1 MSGSR
6 YAFAAF
12 AALLPLAGTLPGDA
26 RADSAPAAA
35 KLLGGSGAD
44 RIRAVALDPSGACFV
59 AGTTSSDDFPALNAF
74 QSSRAGQA
82 DAFVAKIAADGKTI
96 LFATFL
102 GGTGNDDALALA
114 PDGTGGVWVAGVTE
128 SSNFPTQGPLQ
139 GQAGGEDAF
148 VAHLSGTGTNLLSS
162 TYLGGTGDDRAT
174 ALALDASGG
183 PWIAGSTT
191 SEDAPVTG
199 VEIQPYPM
207 GGGDAYVAHLSSD
220 GAALLQGTYL
230 GGSSV
235 DGVLAML
242 VEASGSVLLAGRTE
256 SGDFPVVSAVQSS
269 HAGGAD
275 GFVVRLAGD
284 AMSLGFAT
292 FLGGSGDDEVSALAS
307 GGSGSGF
314 ACTGTTGS
322 PDFPVLGAIPTEPTG
337 GTDAFVAAF
346 NSADSIRYWGRFGGM
361 DDDRGVAIAQEGG
374 GAVVLAGATASA
386 DFPVRAAALGA
397 PIGGTDGFL
406 IRLAPNGSSMTYGTF
421 LGGSGEDEI
430 AAVATTG
437 SGAVLIVGAT
447 DSSDFSTGGAEAGGT
462 AGGVDGFL
470 ARVPTA
476 PLAPTGLGVTTV
488 THKKVS
494 LAWTDATDGRGSFE
508 VERRAGMGEFL
519 PTASLPAGTTT
530 FEDTQVAPASLY
542 AYRVRS
548 VVEGSPSPYSAE
560 IGAVTLSI
568 PTPTMPGVPSVE
580 ADSPHQV
587 VVSWEDRSDDEITF
601 ELFRAVD
608 GGASSLYRSLPANT
622 TGFTDAVTADRTW
635 TYRVRAVGVSGASGL
650 TPAASVTT
658 SSTLVVTPMT
668 GKRTDGTRLG
678 KDAVAVY
685 ARVLGLEGGAMPD
698 PRTGG
703 IQIGVGADGGPGILA
718 LAAGSEG
725 WTERN
730 GVLTWKSPRGAVVK
744 ATLKVDTVRGT
755 VRLKASGLELPA
767 CDPADIRV
775 WVRIGAEAG
784 ESAAAWQAKKPGR
797 ATLVK

>member
-12 AALLPLAGTLPGDA
+12 AVLLPLAGMLPDDA
-26 RADSAPAAA
+26 RADSAIAAA

-102 GGTGNDDALALA
+102 GGAGDDDALALA
-114 PDGTGGVWVAGVTE
+114 ADGTGGVWVAGVTE
-128 SSNFPTQGPLQ
+128 SSDFPTQGPLQ
-139 GQAGGEDAF
+139 GRAGGEDAF
-148 VAHLSGTGTNLLSS
+148 VAHLSGTGTSLLSS
-162 TYLGGTGDDRAT
+162 TFLGGTGDDRAT
-174 ALALDASGG
+174 AIALDATGG
-183 PWIAGSTT
+183 PWVAGSTH

-199 VEIQPYPM
+199 IEFQPYPT

-220 GAALLQGTYL
+220 GASLLQGTYL
-230 GGSSV
+230 GGSAADS
-235 DGVLAML
+235 VLAML
-242 VEASGSVLLAGRTE
+242 VEASGTVLLAGRTE
-256 SGDFPVVSAVQSS
+256 SLDFPVVSAVQSS
-269 HAGGAD
+269 QAGGAD

-284 AMSLGFAT
+284 AMSLGFST

-307 GGSGSGF
+307 GGSGF

-361 DDDRGVAIAQEGG
+361 DDDRGVAISQEGG
-374 GAVVLAGATASA
+374 GAVVMAGATVSS

-406 IRLAPNGSSMTYGTF
+406 VRLAPNGSAMTYGTF

-430 AAVATTG
+430 GAVAATG
-437 SGAVLIVGAT
+437 SGTLLIVGAT
-447 DSSDFSTGGAEAGGT
+447 DSSDFSTGGPAAGAT

-470 ARVPTA
+470 ARAATA
-476 PLAPTGLGVTTV
+476 PPAPTGLGVTTV

-494 LAWTDATDGRGSFE
+494 LGWTDATDGRGTFE

-519 PTASLPAGTTT
+519 PAASLPAGTSSWD
-530 FEDTQVAPASLY
+530 DTLVTPASLY

-548 VVEGSPSPYSAE
+548 VVEGSPSAYSAE
-560 IGAVTLSI
+560 IGVVTLSI

-580 ADSPHQV
+580 ATTPHQV
-587 VVSWEDRSDDEITF
+587 VVSWEDRSEDEITF
-601 ELFRAVD
+601 ELFRSVD
-608 GGASSLYRSLPANT
+608 GGASSLYRSLPANS
-622 TGFTDAVTADRTW
+622 TGFTDAVTAGRTW
-635 TYRVRAVGVSGASGL
+635 TYRVRAVGVSGTSGL
-650 TPAASVTT
+650 TPAASATT
-658 SSTLVVTPMT
+658 SDTLVVTPMS

-678 KDAVAVY
+678 KDAVSVY

-698 PRTGG
+698 PRTNG
-703 IQIGVGADGGPGILA
+703 IQVGVGAEGGPAILT
-718 LAAGSEG
+718 LSAGTEG
-725 WTERN
+725 WSERN

-775 WVRIGAEAG
+775 WVRVGAESG

>member
-1 MSGSR
+1 MSRSR

-26 RADSAPAAA
+26 RADSSPAA

-59 AGTTSSDDFPALNAF
+59 AGTTSSDDFPAVNAF

-128 SSNFPTQGPLQ
+128 SSNFPTQNPLQ
-139 GQAGGEDAF
+139 GPAGGVDMF
-148 VAHLSGTGTNLLSS
+148 VAHLSANGSALLSS
-162 TYLGGTGDDRAT
+162 TYLGGTGDDRAA

-191 SEDAPVTG
+191 SEDAPVNYI
-199 VEIQPYPM
+199 EYQYYLR
-207 GGGDAYVAHLSSD
+207 GGADAFVAHLTPD
-220 GAALLQGTYL
+220 GTTLLQGTYL
-230 GGSSV
+230 GGTSD

-256 SGDFPVVSAVQSS
+256 STDFPVVSAVQSS

-284 AMSLGFAT
+284 AASLGFST
-292 FLGGSGDDEVSALAS
+292 FLGGAGDDEVSALAS
-307 GGSGSGF
+307 GGSGF
-314 ACTGTTGS
+314 ACTGTTDS
-322 PDFPVLGAIPTEPTG
+322 TDFPVLGAISTEPAG
-337 GTDAFVAAF
+337 GTDAFVASF

-361 DDDRGVAIAQEGG
+361 ADDRGVAIAQEGG
-374 GAVVLAGATASA
+374 GAVVLAGTTASP
-386 DFPVRAAALGA
+386 DFPVRAAAIGT

-406 IRLAPNGSSMTYGTF
+406 VRLAPNGSSMTYGTF
-421 LGGSGEDEI
+421 LGGSGDDEI
-430 AAVATTG
+430 GAVATTG
-437 SGAVLIVGAT
+437 SGSLLIAGAT
-447 DSSDFSTGGAEAGGT
+447 DSSDFSTGGGEAGAT

-476 PLAPTGLGVTTV
+476 PPAPTGLGVTAV

-519 PTASLPAGTTT
+519 PAASLPAGTVT

-568 PTPTMPGVPSVE
+568 PTPTMPGVPAVE
-580 ADSPHQV
+580 ATSPHQV
-587 VVSWEDRSDDEITF
+587 VVSWEDRSDDESTF
-601 ELFRAVD
+601 ELFRSVD

-650 TPAASVTT
+650 TPASSVTT

-668 GKRTDGTRLG
+668 GKRTDGPRLG
-678 KDAVAVY
+678 RDSVAVL

-703 IQIGVGADGGPGILA
+703 IQVGVGAEGGSAILT
-718 LAAGSEG
+718 LSAGTEG
-725 WTERN
+725 WSERN

-744 ATLKVDTVRGT
+744 AVLKVDTVRGT

-767 CDPADIRV
+767 CDPAAIRV
-775 WVRIGAEAG
+775 WVRVGAEAG
-784 ESAAAWQAKKPGR
+784 ESAAAWQAMKPGR